1 MKAIGIVCS
10 PRKNG
15 NSDVLVR
22 EILKSTGIKDNEIF
36 YPNEMDIRGCQ
47 ACYSCKEQGKCAVE
61 DDMVKIYDAIEKADI
76 VVFGAP
82 IYMSGVTAQFKTV
95 LDRLFAFLGPA
106 PEFVRFAFLGPAPEF
121 VSRLPKGKRAVL
133 VVSQGYEIA
142 REYETHI
149 NQMKNAIASIGFK
162 DVRVLVA
169 PGLNGLGEAAGKPDM
184 VKEARIIG
192 ESLARA

>member
-95 LDRLFAFLGPA
+95 LDRLFAFLGS
-106 PEFVRFAFLGPAPEF
+106 APEF
-121 VSRLPKGKRAVL
+121 VSRLPQGKRAAL

>member
-22 EILKSTGIKDNEIF
+22 EVLKFSGIKENEIF
-36 YPNEMDIRGCQ
+36 YPNEMNIKGCQ
-47 ACYSCKEQGKCAVE
+47 ACYSCKERGRCAVE
-61 DDMVKIYDAIEKADI
+61 DDMGKIYDAIEKADI

-106 PEFVRFAFLGPAPEF
+106 PDF
-121 VSRLPKGKRAVL
+121 VSRLPKGKRAAL
-133 VVSQGYEIA
+133 VVSQGYEDA
-142 REYETHI
+142 KEYETHI
-149 NQMKNAIASIGFK
+149 NQMKNAIASIGFE

-169 PGLNGLGEAAGKPDM
+169 PGLNGLGEAAEKLDM